1 MRLRNASKY
10 FTTLS
15 NNLKGFL
22 KAFGHS
28 ANNNALHCAGTVKAV
43 EFLCQRIVC
52 FYLLFLSGGHRLSV
66 DDTEDG
72 EDNDKKEKLPANELI
87 QRSLEQRR

>member
-1 MRLRNASKY
+1 M
-10 FTTLS
+10 
-15 NNLKGFL
+15 
-22 KAFGHS
+22 
-28 ANNNALHCAGTVKAV
+28 
-43 EFLCQRIVC
+43 
-52 FYLLFLSGGHRLSV
+52 SV

>member
-1 MRLRNASKY
+1 M
-10 FTTLS
+10 
-15 NNLKGFL
+15 
-22 KAFGHS
+22 
-28 ANNNALHCAGTVKAV
+28 KAV

-52 FYLLFLSGGHRLSV
+52 FYLLFLSGGHSLSV

-72 EDNDKKEKLPANELI
+72 EDNDKKEKLPANEFI